1 MKIKAVRGVKDIL
14 PHEVRKW
21 QIVEMAARDIFET
34 YGFSE
39 IKIPIFENTALF
51 ARGIGETTDIVEKEM
66 YSFVDKGGEEIT
78 LRPEATASVVR
89 AYIEHKLYK
98 HPSVLKVYCLG
109 PMFRYERPQA
119 GRQRQF
125 YQINVEALGSDN
137 PSLDAEI
144 ISMLDQYLDRLK
156 IENKSLLINSL
167 GCKKCR
173 PQFKEALTFFLEK
186 KINRLCKNC
195 KNRFKRNPLRILDC
209 KEDDCK
215 KALVDAPTTREFV
228 CKDCYE
234 HFKEVLRL
242 LSQLKIDYKIEDHLV
257 RGLDYYTRTAF
268 EITVKGLGAQNAIA
282 GGGRYDNLVEEVGG
296 PPTPAFGFAIG
307 LERLVSVLNIKMLE
321 SGPTVFIASLGKK
334 AEEVAFKILDK
345 LRSRGISSEKDYEPK
360 SLKSQMRKA
369 DKYNVKYVMILGDDE
384 INKGTLILKNM
395 RDGKQEEIEI
405 TGAEDHIHK
414 LLKG

>member
-1 MKIKAVRGVKDIL
+1 MKMRIKAVRGVKDIL
-14 PHEVRKW
+14 PSEVRKW
-21 QIVEMAARDIFET
+21 QIVEMVARDIFET

-66 YSFVDKGGEEIT
+66 YTFVDKGGEEIT

-89 AYIEHKLYK
+89 AYIEHKLYT

-109 PMFRYERPQA
+109 PMFRYEHPQA

-144 ISMLDQYLDRLK
+144 ISMLEQYLDRLE
-156 IENKSLLINSL
+156 IENRSLLVNSL
-167 GCKKCR
+167 GCKECR
-173 PQFKEALTFFLEK
+173 PQFKKALTSFLEK

-195 KNRFKRNPLRILDC
+195 KDRFKRNPLRILDC

-215 KALVDAPTTREFV
+215 KALVNAPMIKEFV
-228 CKDCYE
+228 CKDCDE
-234 HFKEVLRL
+234 HFQEVLRL
-242 LSQLKIDYKIEDHLV
+242 LTQLKIDYKIEDHLV
-257 RGLDYYTRTAF
+257 RGLDYYTRTTF

-296 PPTPAFGFAIG
+296 PPTPAIGFALGI
-307 LERLVSVLNIKMLE
+307 ERLVSVLNIKILE
-321 SGPTVFIASLGKK
+321 GGPTVFVASLGKK
-334 AEEVAFKILDK
+334 ADEVAFKILDK
-345 LRSRGISSEKDYEPK
+345 LRSRCY
-360 SLKSQMRKA
+360 QF
-369 DKYNVKYVMILGDDE
+369 
-384 INKGTLILKNM
+384 
-395 RDGKQEEIEI
+395 
-405 TGAEDHIHK
+405 
-414 LLKG
+414 